1 MARTKGVLILTL
13 SPRRQ
18 AFRPAGRVS
27 LCTPRVWLGPII
39 VAVALMYGLGLFYV
53 GGALNPGANLR
64 HFPIAIVNQDTGMTG
79 RLIADGLAANMD
91 RNQFDIRVLP
101 ADQARDQLETGKVYA
116 QVLLP
121 WDLSQRLFALPEA
134 TLQPGQPLKPVITIS
149 TGQRSGAVA
158 AVIAEK
164 AMRKALAVVNAR
176 AGTMLTAQLR
186 RQSDGAPVP
195 GGALMVLASPIDV
208 DTIGAEPPDG
218 GSGVS
223 VLYCS
228 LLLVIGG
235 VTAAVVVS
243 LTAGALLRSAPVN
256 HGRWQRLADRI
267 RVSRLQALLV
277 EWTLLSLLA
286 LPTSAV
292 CLGIAVALGMPAPQ
306 LLAVWL
312 FGAFIVATVG
322 VMSSSLIAALGTWGA
337 LISVF
342 VFIFLGIPSAGA
354 TIPLEAS
361 PRFVA
366 WLAEFEPV
374 RQAFLG
380 CRSLL
385 YSDGAGGAELIRSV
399 TVCALGLGIALS
411 AGALV
416 TYIRDRDRLPRIE
429 VSATC

>member
-1 MARTKGVLILTL
+1 M
-13 SPRRQ
+13 SS
-18 AFRPAGRVS
+18 F
-27 LCTPRVWLGPII
+27 TPRVWLGPII

-53 GGALNPGANLR
+53 GGTLNPGANLR
-64 HFPIAIVNQDTGMTG
+64 HFPIAIVNQDTGVTG

-91 RNQFDIRVLP
+91 KNQFDVRVLP

-149 TGQRSGAVA
+149 TGPRAGAVA

-186 RQSDGAPVP
+186 RHSDGAPVP
-195 GGALMVLASPIDV
+195 GGALMVLASPIDI
-208 DTIGAEPPDG
+208 DTTGAEPADG
-218 GSGVS
+218 GSG
-223 VLYCS
+223 LYYS

-235 VTAAVVVS
+235 VTAAIVVRP
-243 LTAGALLRSAPVN
+243 TAAALLRSAPAKY
-256 HGRWQRLADRI
+256 GRWRRLADRI

-286 LPTSAV
+286 VPTSAV
-292 CLGIAVALGMPAPQ
+292 CLWIAVALGMPAPQ

-322 VMSSSLIAALGTWGA
+322 AMSTSLIATLGTWGA
-337 LISVF
+337 LLSVF

-385 YSDGAGGAELIRSV
+385 YSDGAGGAELIRAV
-399 TVCALGLGIALS
+399 TVCALGLSIALS

-416 TYIRDRDRLPRIE
+416 TYIRDRDGLLRIE
-429 VSATC
+429 ASATR